1 MVDLVLFFLIL
12 ITVIF
17 TVFYIKKL
25 KEEIK
30 KEKKEYED
38 TINKRIDQQDR
49 DIRAIAD
56 AINIYSNAIGGSVE
70 EKVKENVDLFADWI
84 NGEV

>member
-1 MVDLVLFFLIL
+1 MVDLILLFLLI

-17 TVFYIKKL
+17 TVFYAKKT
-25 KEEIK
+25 K
-30 KEKKEYED
+30 KEIEKERKRYEY

-70 EKVKENVDLFADWI
+70 EKVKENVDLFAEWI
-84 NGEV
+84 NGEA

>member
-56 AINIYSNAIGGSVE
+56 AINIYSTAIGGSVE
-70 EKVKENVDLFADWI
+70 EKVKENVDLFTEWL

>member
-1 MVDLVLFFLIL
+1 MVDLVLFFLLL

-17 TVFYIKKL
+17 TVFYIKKER
-25 KEEIK
+25 KR
-30 KEKKEYED
+30 YED

-56 AINIYSNAIGGSVE
+56 AINVYSTAINGTVE
-70 EKVKENVDLFADWI
+70 EKVKENVDLFAEWI
-84 NGEV
+84 NGEA

>member
-30 KEKKEYED
+30 KERKEYED
-38 TINKRIDQQDR
+38 TITKRIDQQDR

-56 AINIYSNAIGGSVE
+56 AINIYSTAIGGSVE
-70 EKVKENVDLFADWI
+70 EKVKENVDLFAEWI
-84 NGEV
+84 NGES

>member
-1 MVDLVLFFLIL
+1 MVDLILLFLLL

-17 TVFYIKKL
+17 TVFCIKKL

-70 EKVKENVDLFADWI
+70 EKVKENADLFAEWI

>member
-30 KEKKEYED
+30 KERKEYED

-56 AINIYSNAIGGSVE
+56 AINIYSTAIGGSVE
-70 EKVKENVDLFADWI
+70 EKVKENVDLFAEWI

>member
-1 MVDLVLFFLIL
+1 MVDLILLFSIVV
-12 ITVIF
+12 TVIF

-70 EKVKENVDLFADWI
+70 EKVKDNIDLFNEWI
-84 NGEV
+84 TGEE

>member
-1 MVDLVLFFLIL
+1 MVDLVLFFLLL

-30 KEKKEYED
+30 KERKRYED

-56 AINIYSNAIGGSVE
+56 AINVYSTAINGTVE
-70 EKVKENVDLFADWI
+70 EKVKENVDLFAEWI
-84 NGEV
+84 NGEA

>member
-17 TVFYIKKL
+17 TVFYVKKL

-30 KEKKEYED
+30 KERKEYED

-70 EKVKENVDLFADWI
+70 EKVKENVDLFAEWI
-84 NGEV
+84 NGES

>member
-70 EKVKENVDLFADWI
+70 EKVKENVDLFAEWI

>member
-30 KEKKEYED
+30 KERKKYED

-56 AINIYSNAIGGSVE
+56 AINIYSTAIGGSVE
-70 EKVKENVDLFADWI
+70 EKVKENVDLFAEWI
-84 NGEV
+84 NGES

>member
-1 MVDLVLFFLIL
+1 MVDLVLLFLLI

-17 TVFYIKKL
+17 TVFYVKKL

-30 KEKKEYED
+30 KERKEYED

-56 AINIYSNAIGGSVE
+56 AINIYSTAIGGSVE
-70 EKVKENVDLFADWI
+70 EKVKENVDLFAEWI
-84 NGEV
+84 NGES

>member
-38 TINKRIDQQDR
+38 TITKRIDQQDR

-56 AINIYSNAIGGSVE
+56 AINIYSTAIGGSVE
-70 EKVKENVDLFADWI
+70 EKVKENVDLFAEWL
-84 NGEV
+84 NGES

>member
-38 TINKRIDQQDR
+38 TITKRIDQQDR

-56 AINIYSNAIGGSVE
+56 AINIYSTAIGGSVE
-70 EKVKENVDLFADWI
+70 EKVKENVDLFAEWI
-84 NGEV
+84 NGES

>member
-56 AINIYSNAIGGSVE
+56 AINIYSTAIGGSVE
-70 EKVKENVDLFADWI
+70 EKVKENVDLFAEWI

>member
-1 MVDLVLFFLIL
+1 MVDLILLFSIV

-17 TVFYIKKL
+17 TVFYVKKI
-25 KEEIK
+25 KEEME

-38 TINKRIDQQDR
+38 TITKRIDQQDR

-56 AINIYSNAIGGSVE
+56 AINIYSTAIGGSVE
-70 EKVKENVDLFADWI
+70 EKVKDNIDLFNEWI
-84 NGEV
+84 TGEE

>member
-1 MVDLVLFFLIL
+1 MVDLVLFVLLI

-17 TVFYIKKL
+17 AVFYIKKL

-56 AINIYSNAIGGSVE
+56 AINIYSTAIGGSVE
-70 EKVKENVDLFADWI
+70 EKVKENVDLFAEWI
-84 NGEV
+84 NGES

>member
-17 TVFYIKKL
+17 TVFYVKKI

-38 TINKRIDQQDR
+38 TITKRIDQQDR

-56 AINIYSNAIGGSVE
+56 AINIYSTAIGGSVE
-70 EKVKENVDLFADWI
+70 EKVKENVDLFAEWI
-84 NGEV
+84 NGES

>member
-30 KEKKEYED
+30 KERKEYED

-70 EKVKENVDLFADWI
+70 EKVKENVDLFAEWI

>member
-1 MVDLVLFFLIL
+1 MVDLILLFLLI

-17 TVFYIKKL
+17 TVFYAKKT
-25 KEEIK
+25 K
-30 KEKKEYED
+30 KEIEKERKRYED
-38 TINKRIDQQDR
+38 TVNKRIDQQDR

-70 EKVKENVDLFADWI
+70 EKVKENVDLFAEWI
-84 NGEV
+84 NGEA

>member
-38 TINKRIDQQDR
+38 TITKRIDQQDR

-56 AINIYSNAIGGSVE
+56 AINIYSTAIGGSVE
-70 EKVKENVDLFADWI
+70 EKVKENVDLFAEWI

>member
-70 EKVKENVDLFADWI
+70 EKVKENVDLFAEWI
-84 NGEV
+84 NGES

>member
-17 TVFYIKKL
+17 TVFCIKKL

-38 TINKRIDQQDR
+38 NINKRIDQQDR

-56 AINIYSNAIGGSVE
+56 AINIYSTAIGGSVE
-70 EKVKENVDLFADWI
+70 EKVKENVDLFAEWI
-84 NGEV
+84 NGES

>member
-1 MVDLVLFFLIL
+1 MVDLVLLFLIL

-70 EKVKENVDLFADWI
+70 EKVKENVDLFAEWI

>member
-1 MVDLVLFFLIL
+1 MVDLILLFLLL

-38 TINKRIDQQDR
+38 TITKRIEQQER

-56 AINIYSNAIGGSVE
+56 AINIYSTAIGGSVE
-70 EKVKENVDLFADWI
+70 EKVKENVDLFAEWI

>member
-1 MVDLVLFFLIL
+1 MVDLVLFFLLL

-70 EKVKENVDLFADWI
+70 EKVKENVDLFAEWI

>member
-1 MVDLVLFFLIL
+1 MVDLILFFLIL

-38 TINKRIDQQDR
+38 TITKRIDQQDR

-56 AINIYSNAIGGSVE
+56 AINIYSTAIGGSVE
-70 EKVKENVDLFADWI
+70 EKVKENVDLFAEWI
-84 NGEV
+84 NGES

>member
-17 TVFYIKKL
+17 TVFYVKKL

-70 EKVKENVDLFADWI
+70 EKVKENVDLFAEWI
-84 NGEV
+84 NGES

>member
-17 TVFYIKKL
+17 TVFYVKKL

-56 AINIYSNAIGGSVE
+56 AINIYSTAIGGSVE
-70 EKVKENVDLFADWI
+70 EKVKENVDLFAEWI

>member
-1 MVDLVLFFLIL
+1 MVDLILLFSIV

-17 TVFYIKKL
+17 TVFYVKKI
-25 KEEIK
+25 KEEME

-38 TINKRIDQQDR
+38 SIVKRLEQQDR

-56 AINIYSNAIGGSVE
+56 AINIYSTAISGSVE
-70 EKVKENVDLFADWI
+70 EKVKDNIDLFNEWI
-84 NGEV
+84 TGEE

>member
-1 MVDLVLFFLIL
+1 MVDLILLFLLI

-17 TVFYIKKL
+17 TVFYVKKT
-25 KEEIK
+25 K
-30 KEKKEYED
+30 KEIEKERKRYED

-70 EKVKENVDLFADWI
+70 EKVKENVDLFAEWI